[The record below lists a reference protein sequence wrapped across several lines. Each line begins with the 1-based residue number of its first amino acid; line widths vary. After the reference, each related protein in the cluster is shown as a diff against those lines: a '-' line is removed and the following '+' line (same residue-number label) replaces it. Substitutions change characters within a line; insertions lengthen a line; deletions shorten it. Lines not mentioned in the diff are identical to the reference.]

1 MRKIFFLL
9 TTSFGILV
17 IINLVWIGF
26 TLYFMASDGI
36 QSLLQGRNLIESIN
50 YSIYLRW
57 ILLVDVLWFVFMLF
71 FIFRRKSYKTN
82 ILLHYLDY
90 NPITNPT
97 ITMIIPTFNE
107 ELSIGSVIQNFSKE
121 THVKSIIVID
131 NNSSD
136 RTVEIAKKAGA
147 TVITKN
153 ENKGYSHSLVL
164 GLKEALKT
172 NSNIIGATEADGT
185 YNSYDIQKM
194 IPYLDNCDMVI
205 GTRQNQIITEKGNQN
220 SIVHV
225 WGNFILAKLIQI
237 KYFNL
242 HHMGIVNLTD
252 VGCVYRLM
260 KRNALEKIIDEL
272 TYPNSDKAVGGIGI
286 GLYLTMLGIEKDLKI
301 LEIPVT
307 FNKRI
312 GVSKIESNK
321 FPKAIRVG
329 LSFLRLILSSN

>member
-9 TTSFGILV
+9 ITSFGVLT
-17 IINLVWIGF
+17 IINLVWLSS

-36 QSLLQGRNLIESIN
+36 QSLLLGRNLIDSVN
-50 YSIYLRW
+50 YSIFLRW
-57 ILLVDVLWFVFMLF
+57 ILLSDIFWLIFLLF
-71 FIFRRKSYKTN
+71 FIFRRKSYKTD
-82 ILLHYLDY
+82 IYLHYLNY
-90 NPITNPT
+90 NPITHPT

-107 ELSIGSVIQNFSKE
+107 ELSIGNVIENFSKQPN
-121 THVKSIIVID
+121 VKSIIVID

-136 RTVEIAKKAGA
+136 KTVEIAKKFGA
-147 TVITKN
+147 IVITKN

-205 GTRQNQIITEKGNQN
+205 GTRQNQIMSEKGNQN
-220 SIVHV
+220 SIFHV
-225 WGNFILAKLIQI
+225 WGNFLLAKLIQI

-260 KRNALEKIIDEL
+260 KRNALEKIIDDL

-286 GLYLTMLGIEKDLKI
+286 GLYFTMLGIEKDLKI

-312 GVSKIESNK
+312 GISKIQSNK
-321 FPKAIRVG
+321 LSKAIKVG
-329 LSFLRLILSSN
+329 FSFFWLILTS

>member
-1 MRKIFFLL
+1 
-9 TTSFGILV
+9 
-17 IINLVWIGF
+17 
-26 TLYFMASDGI
+26 
-36 QSLLQGRNLIESIN
+36 
-50 YSIYLRW
+50 
-57 ILLVDVLWFVFMLF
+57 
-71 FIFRRKSYKTN
+71 
-82 ILLHYLDY
+82 
-90 NPITNPT
+90 
-97 ITMIIPTFNE
+97 MIIPTFNE
-107 ELSIGSVIQNFSKE
+107 ELSIGNVIENFSKQPN
-121 THVKSIIVID
+121 VKSIIVID

-136 RTVEIAKKAGA
+136 KTVEIAKKFGA
-147 TVITKN
+147 IVITKN

-205 GTRQNQIITEKGNQN
+205 GTRQNQIMSEKGNQN
-220 SIVHV
+220 SIFHV
-225 WGNFILAKLIQI
+225 WGNFLLAKLIQI

-260 KRNALEKIIDEL
+260 KRNALEKIIDDL

-286 GLYLTMLGIEKDLKI
+286 GLYFTMLGIEKDLKI

-312 GVSKIESNK
+312 GISKIQSNK
-321 FPKAIRVG
+321 LSKAIKVG
-329 LSFLRLILSSN
+329 FSFFWLILTS

>member
-1 MRKIFFLL
+1 MRKFFSFLAI
-9 TTSFGILV
+9 SFGILL
-17 IINLVWIGF
+17 IINLVWIGIN
-26 TLYFMASDGI
+26 LYSMASDGI
-36 QSLLQGRNLIESIN
+36 QSILKGENLFENIT

-57 ILLVDVLWFVFMLF
+57 ILLADVLWCVFMLF
-71 FIFRRKSYKTN
+71 FMFTRKSYKTD
-82 ILLHYLDY
+82 ISLHYLDY

-97 ITMIIPTFNE
+97 ITIIVPTLNE
-107 ELSIGSVIQNFSKE
+107 ELSIGSVIENFSKQ

-136 RTVEIAKKAGA
+136 KTVEIAKKAGA

-172 NSNIIGATEADGT
+172 NSNVIGATEADGT

-225 WGNFILAKLIQI
+225 WGNFLLAKLIQI

-242 HHMGIVNLTD
+242 HHMGIINLTD
-252 VGCVYRLM
+252 VG
-260 KRNALEKIIDEL
+260 
-272 TYPNSDKAVGGIGI
+272 
-286 GLYLTMLGIEKDLKI
+286 
-301 LEIPVT
+301 
-307 FNKRI
+307 
-312 GVSKIESNK
+312 
-321 FPKAIRVG
+321 
-329 LSFLRLILSSN
+329 

>member
-9 TTSFGILV
+9 ITSFGVLT
-17 IINLVWIGF
+17 IINLVWLSS

-36 QSLLQGRNLIESIN
+36 QSLLLGRNLIDSVN
-50 YSIYLRW
+50 YSIFLRW
-57 ILLVDVLWFVFMLF
+57 ILLSDIFWLIFLLF
-71 FIFRRKSYKTN
+71 FIFRRKSYKTD
-82 ILLHYLDY
+82 ISLHYLNY
-90 NPITNPT
+90 NPITHPT

-107 ELSIGSVIQNFSKE
+107 ELSIGNVIENFSKQPN
-121 THVKSIIVID
+121 VKSIIVID

-136 RTVEIAKKAGA
+136 KTVEIAKKFGA
-147 TVITKN
+147 IVITKN

-205 GTRQNQIITEKGNQN
+205 GTRQNQIMSEKGNQN
-220 SIVHV
+220 SIFHV
-225 WGNFILAKLIQI
+225 WGNFLLAKLIQI

-260 KRNALEKIIDEL
+260 KRNALEKIIDDL

-286 GLYLTMLGIEKDLKI
+286 GLYFTMLGIEKDLKI

-312 GVSKIESNK
+312 GISKIQSNK
-321 FPKAIRVG
+321 LSKAIKVG
-329 LSFLRLILSSN
+329 FSFFWLILTS